1 VRTQARFDRSCVL
14 LASPG
19 AVPVQ
24 RGRSRIAT
32 FGRLFEGTD
41 EISLGQTTRDGP
53 FGCLIRHSFHERP
66 RHLQDRPVNVAELLA
81 RRTKTVSFWQCHF
94 TVRWRPTTT
103 QDGRHP
109 RAHSAHCDEPRGR
122 PSATWNTTRRP
133 LSVIHNLWITMWTV
147 WHRPSGRPRGG
158 PSRGHVSFDNRP

>member
-109 RAHSAHCDEPRGR
+109 RAHSAHCDEPRGPTFRHMEHDTTTAVGYPQSVDNHVDSLASSIR
-122 PSATWNTTRRP
+122 PSARRAFEGARF
-133 LSVIHNLWITMWTV
+133 I
-147 WHRPSGRPRGG
+147 
-158 PSRGHVSFDNRP
+158 

>member
-1 VRTQARFDRSCVL
+1 MRTQARFVRSCVS

-41 EISLGQTTRDGP
+41 EISLGQTTRGGP
-53 FGCLIRHSFHERP
+53 FECLIRHSIHDRP
-66 RHLQDRPVNVAELLA
+66 THLQDRLANVAELLA

-94 TVRWRPTTT
+94 RVKWRLTTT
-103 QDGRHP
+103 QDGRP
-109 RAHSAHCDEPRGR
+109 REPTDHHRDELRDTTLRHIDHYTTTAVGYPQSVDNYVDSLASSIR
-122 PSATWNTTRRP
+122 PSPRRAFEGARF
-133 LSVIHNLWITMWTV
+133 I
-147 WHRPSGRPRGG
+147 
-158 PSRGHVSFDNRP
+158 

>member
-41 EISLGQTTRDGP
+41 EISLGQTTAIRP
-53 FGCLIRHSFHERP
+53 SRHLIRHSIHDLPAHR
-66 RHLQDRPVNVAELLA
+66 QDGAVNVAELLA

-133 LSVIHNLWITMWTV
+133 LSFIHNLWITMWTV